1 MRHLR
6 IVENDAVLEL
16 ARVAHRDAVAD
27 NDVLTH
33 VTAAADLAVLADPCG
48 AFQDRALFDNRTAA
62 DKNIV
67 ADERFADQL
76 AEHRRFQTKLQIAR
90 NLFERVPDVILV
102 LEQFRMRSVF
112 EAQIIGRREHL
123 LAPKM
128 IKALVLGECKFATA
142 SQIQSLVRLVSFWP
156 SLVSRT
162 SQPSAAIWSR
172 SSSLLAKFFSS
183 RARARSSASLDTS
196 GGMTSGI
203 LFSKSSTRLMRS
215 HQCSQLAAVFTSS
228 WPISIA
234 RLVSRIVSNRNPS
247 AEEMFRSSSS
257 ASSKRDDVPSPACC
271 RTRAS
276 PSGRG
281 EGEGSAC

>member
-128 IKALVLGECKFATA
+128 IKALVLGEPKLRGMRVEC
-142 SQIQSLVRLVSFWP
+142 WG
-156 SLVSRT
+156 
-162 SQPSAAIWSR
+162 
-172 SSSLLAKFFSS
+172 
-183 RARARSSASLDTS
+183 ARAPRPLCHAPRGTRTWSCSA
-196 GGMTSGI
+196 
-203 LFSKSSTRLMRS
+203 R
-215 HQCSQLAAVFTSS
+215 A
-228 WPISIA
+228 P
-234 RLVSRIVSNRNPS
+234 NR
-247 AEEMFRSSSS
+247 AGE
-257 ASSKRDDVPSPACC
+257 APAL
-271 RTRAS
+271 
-276 PSGRG
+276 P
-281 EGEGSAC
+281 